1 MKSDNNSK
9 QDFSEIIE
17 LLIWAYK
24 QGYSHASH
32 VLKETLPDHKKLTEM
47 FSNALNENK
56 SEDLKK

>member
-24 QGYSHASH
+24 QGYSQASN
-32 VLKETLPDHKKLTEM
+32 VLKETMLDHKKLAEM